1 LIFLNSLIE
10 PQKLSKFQIFI
21 LGISISH
28 TGEPAPRNEAPII
41 VLAPHTTIIDGLF
54 GAHHEMLTG
63 SLATP
68 VVKSGIRDM
77 PLVGALCDICNPIY
91 VNKESGKSRSNIVHE
106 IEKRVNFEQPYP
118 QVAMFPEA
126 TNTNAQSLLTF
137 KIGAFIPR
145 G

>member
-1 LIFLNSLIE
+1 
-10 PQKLSKFQIFI
+10 
-21 LGISISH
+21 
-28 TGEPAPRNEAPII
+28 
-41 VLAPHTTIIDGLF
+41 
-54 GAHHEMLTG
+54 
-63 SLATP
+63 
-68 VVKSGIRDM
+68 M